1 MKGNYDKLSFEEALE
16 KLETIVNKMEEG
28 EVPLE
33 QAMEYYTEGAK
44 LSKICH
50 DKLTNAEKQMKE
62 ILHKD
67 ESRELFQ
74 IEGQEEE

>member
-1 MKGNYDKLSFEEALE
+1 MTESNEQLSFEEALE
-16 KLETIVNKMEEG
+16 KLEAIVHKMEEG

-33 QAMEYYTEGAK
+33 QAMAYYTEGAK

-50 DKLTNAEKQMKE
+50 DKLASAEKQMKE
-62 ILHKD
+62 LLTEDNDRKP
-67 ESRELFQ
+67 FT